1 VRRQRASHGPW
12 VKRHPR
18 RSLLM
23 SEEDVFGLYV
33 GRSPVGI
40 LAAVLP
46 FATVLAVT
54 GVILVLP
61 FATVLAVTGV
71 ILVAGRGRWAD
82 GTEATEWQTPGPRGE
97 EEGAATRAVSETTSV
112 SLVSRSSLRVSIER
126 ALENV
131 CIEASTLKKR
141 REQW

>member
-1 VRRQRASHGPW
+1 
-12 VKRHPR
+12 
-18 RSLLM
+18 M

-40 LAAVLP
+40 LAA
-46 FATVLAVT
+46 
-54 GVILVLP
+54 VLP

-97 EEGAATRAVSETTSV
+97 ERPQEQ
-112 SLVSRSSLRVSIER
+112 SRRPPRSR
-126 ALENV
+126 
-131 CIEASTLKKR
+131 
-141 REQW
+141 W

>member
-40 LAAVLP
+40 LAA
-46 FATVLAVT
+46 
-54 GVILVLP
+54 VLP